1 MKHDPRLTHLFRTV
15 SPVLIVVTTI
25 GCASQKPASNDTPYL
40 PKPEGVVNSGAR
52 EGIHGQ
58 QMHGQAEANVDT
70 GTTKRN
76 SEATSTIAK
85 EATKPQRT
93 ADDNVKLEGDDVKL
107 EGDDVK
113 LEGN

>member
-1 MKHDPRLTHLFRTV
+1 M
-15 SPVLIVVTTI
+15 LIVVTTI

-40 PKPEGVVNSGAR
+40 RKPEGVVNSGAR
-52 EGIHGQ
+52 EGIHGHQ
-58 QMHGQAEANVDT
+58 RYREAEANADT
-70 GTTKRN
+70 RTTKRN

-85 EATKPQRT
+85 EATKPKKT
-93 ADDNVKLEGDDVKL
+93 ANDNLKLEGDDVRL